1 MIRPLSLG
9 TSHRQDVLWRGEKGG
24 GGRGAPLNITTCS
37 HNLIAS
43 RSNRDDMMMML
54 TSSRLIR
61 DMSNLGFHMLTIAT
75 WQARHERSI
84 AETLLPQKALIK
96 GKEGKRRKRGEV
108 QDTIIRIDLGSC
120 DSTNVHRLPGYF
132 KPGKRIGMRSRID
145 LQLTWC
151 AGLHTDRITL
161 DGMLRFLI
169 GCYVR
174 HNSLASSWLLRAH

>member
-1 MIRPLSLG
+1 MREALQKPSFSQEG
-9 TSHRQDVLWRGEKGG
+9 NKKRERGRK
-24 GGRGAPLNITTCS
+24 I
-37 HNLIAS
+37 
-43 RSNRDDMMMML
+43 
-54 TSSRLIR
+54 
-61 DMSNLGFHMLTIAT
+61 
-75 WQARHERSI
+75 
-84 AETLLPQKALIK
+84 
-96 GKEGKRRKRGEV
+96 RKRGEV

-120 DSTNVHRLPGYF
+120 DSMNVHRLPGHF
-132 KPGKRIGMRSRID
+132 KPGRRIGMRSRID